1 VIVGVG
7 LDLVEIRRVRRI
19 LDRQGDAFADRIL
32 CDDEGRERLANH
44 DGPAHLAGLF
54 AAKEAV
60 MKAMGT
66 GMAGASFREIRIR
79 HRDSGQ
85 PTVELRGQTLQRAT
99 AMGIDSWQVSIS
111 HSRTTAAAVAIA
123 LR

>member
-1 VIVGVG
+1 MIVGVG
-7 LDLVEIRRVRRI
+7 LDIVEIKRVARI
-19 LDRQGDAFADRIL
+19 LERQGDAFPDRIL
-32 CDDEGRERLANH
+32 TEDESRDRLGNH

-79 HRDSGQ
+79 HLDSGQ
-85 PTVELRGQTLQRAT
+85 PTVELRGDTRQRAES
-99 AMGIDSWQVSIS
+99 MGIGSWHVSIT
-111 HSRTTAAAVAIA
+111 HSRKTAAAVAIA
-123 LR
+123 MG

>member
-7 LDLVEIRRVRRI
+7 LDLVEIQRVKRI
-19 LDRQGDAFADRIL
+19 LDRQGDAFIDRIL
-32 CDDEGRERLANH
+32 SDEESRDRIPNH

-79 HRDSGQ
+79 HQDSGQ
-85 PTVELRGQTLQRAT
+85 PFVELLGETRRRAES
-99 AMGIDSWQVSIS
+99 MGIGAWQLSIT
-111 HSRTTAAAVAIA
+111 HTRQTAAAVAIA
-123 LR
+123 LP